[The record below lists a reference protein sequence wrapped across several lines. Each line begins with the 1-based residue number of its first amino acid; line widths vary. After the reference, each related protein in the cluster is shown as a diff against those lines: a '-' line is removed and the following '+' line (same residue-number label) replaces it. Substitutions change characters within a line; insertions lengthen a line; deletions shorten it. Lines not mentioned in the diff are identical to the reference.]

1 MMAGLASFTQVLIDT
16 REAGLPVAASQLAAA
31 GVPVFPCVPG
41 AKRPLT
47 EHGFHDATIDPSQ
60 VQRWWGRWPEANIGV
75 PTGQA
80 SGLVVVDVDV
90 HSEADGYRWFGRAN
104 RAGLTTGWDVLVS
117 TPSGGTHAYY
127 PVAPGTEQQR
137 SWQAAIAGIDFRG
150 DGGYIIVPPSVV
162 QYEDSA
168 VAYQLARIAGTPPRP
183 VDASGLREFLDPR
196 PSPAFRRTTR
206 GPRREADVSR
216 LASWVAARGEGERN
230 RGLFWAACRLAEND
244 IPAGDAVEVLSAA
257 ASQAGLGQREIT
269 ATIRSAYRTTG
280 SENTP
285 GREAAP
291 SVGPEPFVRRDRP
304 SAGRSA
310 QGRSLE

>member
-16 REAGLPVAASQLAAA
+16 REAELPVAASQLAAA

-47 EHGFHDATIDPSQ
+47 EHGFHDASTDPSQ
-60 VQRWWGRWPEANIGV
+60 VERWWGRWPEANIGV

-104 RAGLTTGWDVLVS
+104 RAGLTIGWDVLVS
-117 TPSGGTHAYY
+117 TPSGGMHAYH
-127 PVAPGTEQQR
+127 PVTPGEQQR
-137 SWQAAIAGIDFRG
+137 SWQAAAAGIDFRG

-168 VAYQLARIAGTPPRP
+168 VAYRLARIAGTPPRP
-183 VDASGLREFLDPR
+183 VDASELRHFLDPR

-230 RGLFWAACRLAEND
+230 RGLFWATCRLAEND
-244 IPAGDAVEVLSAA
+244 VPAGDAVEVLSAA
-257 ASQAGLGQREIT
+257 ASQAGLGQREIA

-280 SENTP
+280 SETTP

-310 QGRSLE
+310 RVRSLE

>member
-1 MMAGLASFTQVLIDT
+1 MAGLASFTQVLIDT
-16 REAGLPVAASQLAAA
+16 REAELPVVASQLAAA

-47 EHGFHDATIDPSQ
+47 EHGFHDASTDPDQ

-90 HSEADGYRWFGRAN
+90 HPGADGYAAFGRAH
-104 RAGLTTGWDVLVS
+104 RAGLTVGWDVLVS
-117 TPSGGTHAYY
+117 TPSGGMHAYY
-127 PVAPGTEQQR
+127 PVAPGQQQR
-137 SWQAAIAGIDFRG
+137 SWQAAAAGIDFRG

-168 VAYQLARIAGTPPRP
+168 VAYRLARIAGSPPRL

-196 PSPAFRRTTR
+196 PKPPTQATSP
-206 GPRREADVSR
+206 GLRREADVSR

-244 IPAGDAVEVLSAA
+244 IPAADAMEALSAA
-257 ASQAGLGQREIT
+257 ASQAGLGQREIAT
-269 ATIRSAYRTTG
+269 TIRSAYRTTG
-280 SENTP
+280 SQNTH

-310 QGRSLE
+310 RVRSLG

>member
-1 MMAGLASFTQVLIDT
+1 MAGLASFTQVLIDT

-31 GVPVFPCVPG
+31 GLPVFPCVPG

-47 EHGFHDATIDPSQ
+47 EHGFHDATTNLGRVEQ
-60 VQRWWGRWPEANIGV
+60 WWGRWPEANIGV

-104 RAGLTTGWDVLVS
+104 RAGLTVGWDVLVS
-117 TPSGGTHAYY
+117 TPSGGMHAYY

-137 SWQAAIAGIDFRG
+137 SWQAAMAGIDFRG

-183 VDASGLREFLDPR
+183 VDASGLRQFLDPR

-244 IPAGDAVEVLSAA
+244 IPAADAVEVLSAA
-257 ASQAGLGQREIT
+257 ASQAGLGQREIA
-269 ATIRSAYRTTG
+269 ATIRSAYRTTHG
-280 SENTP
+280 ETTH

-291 SVGPEPFVRRDRP
+291 SVGPESFVRRNWP
-304 SAGRSA
+304 SAGPSA
-310 QGRSLE
+310 RVRGIE